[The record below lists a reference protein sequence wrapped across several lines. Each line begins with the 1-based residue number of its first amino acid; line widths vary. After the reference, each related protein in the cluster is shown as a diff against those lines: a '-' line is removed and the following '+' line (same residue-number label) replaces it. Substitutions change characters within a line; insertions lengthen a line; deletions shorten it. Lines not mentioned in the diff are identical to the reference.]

1 MIRKLTGVAVIGLFS
16 VLLSTPAVAQKTPDE
31 KDWTDPSGPGGCPAG
46 DQCCEC
52 KKACREKRESAGAMC
67 DWTKFIN
74 GIGRAICIQ
83 VADQAKKTCDTAC
96 NDKGGCNDTKL
107 P

>member
-16 VLLSTPAVAQKTPDE
+16 VLLSTPALAQKTPDE

-52 KKACREKRESAGAMC
+52 KKACTDKRAEAQFMC
-67 DWTKFIN
+67 NLTYLW
-74 GIGRAICIQ
+74 GGLGRKACLKE
-83 VADQAKKTCDTAC
+83 ADRAKETCDLNC
-96 NDKGGCNDTKL
+96 NANIGGCNDL
-107 P
+107 

>member
-1 MIRKLTGVAVIGLFS
+1 
-16 VLLSTPAVAQKTPDE
+16 
-31 KDWTDPSGPGGCPAG
+31 
-46 DQCCEC
+46 
-52 KKACREKRESAGAMC
+52 MC